1 MIWNRT
7 AVRAVP
13 MEPVLD
19 IRADAPPTFASG
31 PTYASGPT
39 FASGRGEA
47 VEALLGRWMELSE
60 LERRA
65 FLAMTRELTATSSV
79 IEHSAIDLSHRF
91 QTLAENARAQVARVE
106 AVTAAAGAIHVDGRD
121 IALND
126 ATRVIENVLVKVINT
141 VLAVSKNAMRMV
153 YSLDDVA
160 VEVSGAGKCVG
171 ELQTINRQTRFLAL
185 NAAIE
190 AQRAG
195 KNGAA
200 FEVIAREIRE
210 LSNQTERTVG
220 TVSDRIASI
229 ASSLDR
235 SQGVLREIATVDM
248 SEHIM
253 AKDRLDA
260 LLTGIKAQNDDFTTI
275 LTETADASA
284 ALSATI
290 APLVMGLQFQDRTA
304 QYLAHVIEALGTLGE
319 AGDALRQDTHGALPG
334 SFTQGEVDQALLQ
347 RLVDKQTLG
356 SVRKRFLA
364 HLINDSPSAEGAGPA
379 LHDADTASDG
389 GDIDLF

>member
-1 MIWNRT
+1 MMWNRT
-7 AVRAVP
+7 AVRVVP
-13 MEPVLD
+13 VEPIAD
-19 IRADAPPTFASG
+19 IELEPPQTCA
-31 PTYASGPT
+31 TDQ
-39 FASGRGEA
+39 GEA
-47 VEALLGRWMELSE
+47 VEALLSRWMELSE

-65 FLAMTRELTATSSV
+65 FQAMTRELTATSSV
-79 IEHSAIDLSHRF
+79 IEHSAIDLSQRF
-91 QTLAENARAQVARVE
+91 QALAENARAQVLRVE
-106 AVTAAAGAIHVDGRD
+106 AVTAAAGAIHVGGQD

-126 ATRVIENVLVKVINT
+126 ATRIIETVLVKVINT

-160 VEVSGAGKCVG
+160 MEVGGAGKCVS

-195 KNGAA
+195 TNGAA

-210 LSNQTERTVG
+210 LSNQTEKTVG
-220 TVSDRIASI
+220 TVSNRIGSI
-229 ASSLDR
+229 ASSLNR

-260 LLTGIKAQNDDFTTI
+260 LLTGIKAQHDDFTAI
-275 LTETADASA
+275 MTETADASA
-284 ALSATI
+284 RLSATI

-319 AGDALRQDTHGALPG
+319 AGDALRQATHDALPG
-334 SFTQGEVDQALLQ
+334 SFADGEVDRVWLE

-364 HLINDSPSAEGAGPA
+364 HLIDDSPLVETDGPA
-379 LHDADTASDG
+379 PHDAKNAHDG
-389 GDIDLF
+389 GEIDLF